1 MTTNRWI
8 GRSVPRREDDDLVN
22 GTARFVDDLR
32 DAEGLPAG
40 ERLTMS
46 VVRSSI
52 AHGRIA
58 RIDGTAALALP
69 GVVAVVTGR
78 DIEASTSPYA
88 IGPSRDGAEI
98 AGAPMALLAGST
110 VRYVGEPV
118 AVVLARSPAEAED
131 AVEQVRVDYEA
142 LEPVVTVDDA
152 RRAAVAVHDAIADN
166 VLVRWEHRT
175 GDVEARF
182 ERAATV
188 ARCRASIPRLAAAPI
203 EVRGCLASY
212 DPEDDL
218 VTVWASAQDPWRQA
232 AQLATVLRREP
243 NAVRV
248 VVPHVGGAFGSKGSL
263 APEYGLAAWCAIRH
277 GFPVRWFEDRSE
289 NLLASYQ
296 GRGMQADLELA
307 LDADGRFLALRAEIA
322 ADVGAYL
329 YPNTANV
336 SVTTATLM
344 TGCYDLGA
352 VEVHLEGFATTK
364 VPTGPYR
371 GAGRPEAAFFLE
383 RTVDVAAAMTGIDP
397 VELRRRN
404 LVPAAAFPHPNGL
417 GLTYDSGDYLGAL
430 ETACQLFEYEELR
443 AEQHEAR
450 ASGRLFGV
458 GVASYVERAAPAI
471 WESASASLSES
482 GRLSI
487 RVGSCPHGQGHET
500 TFAQIA
506 ADRFDVSLETVDVAH
521 GDSAAGPAGV
531 GTFGS
536 RSVTLG
542 GSAVDVACRELL
554 VSAGTVAAEM
564 LAVAPPALSYAEG
577 QWSVPGPVV
586 GESHVVDLASVGKA
600 AVAAGTPLQSEA
612 RFSIESPVFSFGAY
626 AAAVE
631 VDRATGVVT
640 VLRLV
645 AVDDAG
651 VLVNPLL
658 AEGQVI
664 GSSVQ
669 GIGAALFEE
678 IVHDGDGQPL
688 TTSFVSYGLAS
699 AAEVEIDFRCA
710 FRCTPSPL
718 NPLGAK
724 GLGEAGTIGVPAAVG
739 NAVADALG
747 PIGISHVD
755 PPYTPEKLWRLVGA
769 APPAST
775 VVAAP

>member
-1 MTTNRWI
+1 MATNSWI
-8 GRSVPRREDDDLVN
+8 GRSVLRREDDDLVS

-32 DAEGLPAG
+32 SADGLPAG
-40 ERLTMS
+40 ERLTMW
-46 VVRSSI
+46 VIRSPI
-52 AHGRIA
+52 AHGRI
-58 RIDGTAALALP
+58 TAVEVTEALDLP
-69 GVVAVVTGR
+69 GVVAVVTGA
-78 DIEASTSPYA
+78 DIASSISPYG
-88 IGPSRDGAEI
+88 IGPSRDGAGI
-98 AGAPMALLAGST
+98 ADAPMTLLAGST
-110 VRYVGEPV
+110 VRYVGDPV

-131 AVEQVRVDYEA
+131 AAAQVRVDYEA
-142 LEPVVTVDDA
+142 LQPVVTVEDA
-152 RRAAVAVHDAIADN
+152 RRAVVAVHDAIADN

-175 GDVEARF
+175 GDVEACF

-188 ARCRASIPRLAAAPI
+188 ARCRAVIPRLAAAPI

-218 VTVWASAQDPWRQA
+218 VTLWASAQDPWRQA

-243 NAVRV
+243 EAVRV

-263 APEYGLAAWCAIRH
+263 APEYGLAAWCAIH
-277 GFPVRWFEDRSE
+277 LGVPVRWFEDRSE

-296 GRGMQADLELA
+296 GRGIEADLELA
-307 LDADGRFLALRAEIA
+307 LDAEGRFLALRAGIA

-344 TGCYDLGA
+344 TGCYDLEA

-383 RTVDVAAAMTGIDP
+383 RVVDIAAAMTGIDP

-404 LVPAAAFPHPNGL
+404 LVPPEAFPHPNGL

-430 ETACQLFEYEELR
+430 ETACNLFEYEELR

-471 WESASASLSES
+471 WESAEASLSEA
-482 GRLSI
+482 GRLLI

-506 ADRFDVSLETVDVAH
+506 ADRFDVSLETVEVSH

-542 GSAVDVACRELL
+542 GSAVYVACRELL
-554 VSAGTVAAEM
+554 EGARSTAAEM
-564 LAVAPPALSYAEG
+564 LDAKAQALSYSDG
-577 QWSVPGPVV
+577 QWSAPALAVC
-586 GESHVVDLASVGKA
+586 ESHVVDLAGVGKQA
-600 AVAAGTPLQSEA
+600 AAAGTPLRSQA

-631 VDRATGVVT
+631 IDRDTGAVT

-678 IVHDGDGQPL
+678 VVHDGDGQPL
-688 TTSFVSYGLAS
+688 TTSFVSYTLAS
-699 AAEVEIDFRCA
+699 AAEVEVDFRSA

-724 GLGEAGTIGVPAAVG
+724 GLGEAGTIGVPAAIG
-739 NAVADALG
+739 NAVADALS
-747 PIGISHVD
+747 PLGISHVD
-755 PPYTPEKLWRLVGA
+755 PPYTPEKIWRLVGA
-769 APPAST
+769 NATAGAGST
-775 VVAAP
+775 P